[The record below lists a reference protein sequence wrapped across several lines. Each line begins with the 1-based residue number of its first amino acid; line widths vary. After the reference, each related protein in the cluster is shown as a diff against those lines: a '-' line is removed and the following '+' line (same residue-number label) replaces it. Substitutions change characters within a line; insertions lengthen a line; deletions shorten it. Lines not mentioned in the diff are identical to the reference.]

1 MMGRSQVRVVGG
13 SLPTKSAKRRKAQLG
28 LATLSDGDAQRS
40 TQRRRTRKPSPPT
53 TKPDSPDQRDTQS
66 VKRRTAGRPSRCGT
80 RILFPL
86 VSPARL
92 RNPLRACSLVQDSD
106 QPSPRGEH
114 ARDATIDSPAVTP
127 PVPPDKA
134 HNAGRTAAAPGL
146 SMLQI
151 EGEPKRSM
159 RVRGNTVELE
169 GGMPPLDIHKR
180 LKVTGK
186 LRGKARG
193 RAAAGAQ
200 TPEVEEDGERGGQV
214 LLPGVSHSR
223 RPKQRSDFKLP
234 FRRLKSVE
242 KDWSA
247 VDWEDIEYELDAEDE
262 EWLGENAQWL
272 NIDADNLERLL
283 DRLEKCKANCVDDD
297 IEVPWEAVGA
307 LVTSEVPT
315 VVVAAVVGWW
325 QEKRRRHPAP
335 LLRRLRPQTDFHDQD
350 PDGCFRPQVPAPM
363 SVRERTSAVDY
374 RVIATGANQP
384 LTQPAAANPPAAH
397 PQKRGQGQPGA
408 AGRVQRLASSKIQ
421 IRPGCCVT
429 PPFLELAQPGPKWC
443 DDSASVLDK
452 VREMAL
458 ARLRQA
464 QRQRAEA
471 AALKERHLPIEP
483 YLQPE
488 TGRKQHR
495 YISSDGLDLVVGATV
510 AVKAVEFGES
520 HAKAEFGKKWR
531 TASYTGVV
539 VTVVSDAQFDGTDPR
554 FEDGADVCMVKFD
567 DGVFPVKPSMCTVLI
582 SPEQRRPGQL
592 GDERQREI
600 RSAMPNIQTDSG
612 RISTGASPGKRKGDA
627 KSGGQAAKRH
637 KTGESAAAA
646 NHHGHAASGDSLS
659 IHARIFYAGDT
670 VRCPKCKELMRAPQA
685 AYALRCATCLFAIT
699 PASLRDPILFTPAYV
714 RLESAPAESSGAGEK
729 DEGDTEQREPQDD
742 SDSDDSGGSHS
753 QRRARPLPKMSM
765 LQQLQRQRAAEA
777 ANEARQG
784 REEKSSTRC
793 VKVRKPH
800 FKRWR
805 IFDSVSLAAEA
816 MGADRSDVTKCA
828 KGKIAQLQG
837 WICEYVRDDEPNAV
851 PEALQM
857 DMKQATTPVSPIPCI
872 GDDWQEEAD
881 QSDSEESAEESAAES
896 GSDSESEHDESDSES
911 EITCMVCGSTNDDEK
926 LMLCDG
932 CDNAQHTFCC
942 VPKLNTV
949 PKGDFHCSDCAAKSA
964 VAAKRST
971 VVLGRKKGAR
981 KWRRFESTTAAALSC
996 GVSDPRNVS
1005 KCCRGKMGSCRGFEF
1020 KWGPAVGAH

>member
-1 MMGRSQVRVVGG
+1 MLSSRSF
-13 SLPTKSAKRRKAQLG
+13 P
-28 LATLSDGDAQRS
+28 
-40 TQRRRTRKPSPPT
+40 RKPKKSF
-53 TKPDSPDQRDTQS
+53 
-66 VKRRTAGRPSRCGT
+66 SR
-80 RILFPL
+80 
-86 VSPARL
+86 
-92 RNPLRACSLVQDSD
+92 CSLVQDSD

-114 ARDATIDSPAVTP
+114 ARDGAIDSPAVTP

-134 HNAGRTAAAPGL
+134 HTTGRSAAAPGL
-146 SMLQI
+146 SMLQL

-180 LKVTGK
+180 LNVTGK

-200 TPEVEEDGERGGQV
+200 TPEVEEAGERGGQV

-223 RPKQRSDFKLP
+223 LPKQRSGFKLP

-247 VDWEDIEYELDAEDE
+247 VDWEDIEYELDAADDK
-262 EWLGENAQWL
+262 WLAENAQWL
-272 NIDADNLERLL
+272 NIDADTLERLL
-283 DRLEKCKANCVDDD
+283 DRLEKCKAKCGDD

-315 VVVAAVVGWW
+315 VAVAAVVGWW

-335 LLRRLRPQTDFHDQD
+335 LLRRLRPQTDFHDND

-384 LTQPAAANPPAAH
+384 LTQPAAPNPPAVH
-397 PQKRGQGQPGA
+397 PKKRGQGQPGA

-464 QRQRAEA
+464 QRQRTEA
-471 AALKERHLPIEP
+471 AARKDRHLHGEP

-488 TGRKQHR
+488 TGRKHR

-510 AVKAVEFGES
+510 AVKAVEFGEA

-531 TASYTGVV
+531 TATYTGVV
-539 VTVVSDAQFDGTDPR
+539 VTVVSDAKFDGTDPR

-582 SPEQRRPGQL
+582 SPEQRLGGGHGLGQL
-592 GDERQREI
+592 GDDRQRQI
-600 RSAMPNIQTDSG
+600 RSVIPNIQTDSG
-612 RISTGASPGKRKGDA
+612 RIATGASPGKRKAAA
-627 KSGGQAAKRH
+627 KRGGQAAKRH
-637 KTGESAAAA
+637 KIDKSAAAA
-646 NHHGHAASGDSLS
+646 NHHGHAERGDSLS
-659 IHARIFYAGDT
+659 VHARIFCAGDT
-670 VRCPKCKELMRAPQA
+670 VRCPKCKELMKAPQA

-699 PASLRDPILFTPAYV
+699 PECLRDPIEFTPAYAGGAFA
-714 RLESAPAESSGAGEK
+714 RMDSAAGESTGAGEK
-729 DEGDTEQREPQDD
+729 DAFAGTASSDKRDKEQREPQEN
-742 SDSDDSGGSHS
+742 SDSDDSEGDHVHPTDA

-765 LQQLQRQRAAEA
+765 LQQLQRKRAAEDA
-777 ANEARQG
+777 HEAQQG
-784 REEKSSTRC
+784 RETTRR
-793 VKVRKPH
+793 VKVRKTH

-805 IFDSVSLAAEA
+805 IFDSVSVAADA
-816 MGADRSDVTKCA
+816 IRADRSDVTKCA
-828 KGKIAQLQG
+828 KGQISQLQG
-837 WICEYVRDDEPNAV
+837 WICEYVRDDEPHAV

-857 DMKQATTPVSPIPCI
+857 DMKQALTPVSPIACI
-872 GDDWQEEAD
+872 GDCWQEEAD
-881 QSDSEESAEESAAES
+881 QSDSAAES
-896 GSDSESEHDESDSES
+896 ESASESEHGESDTES

-926 LMLCDG
+926 LMLCDS

-942 VPKLNTV
+942 VPKLNIV
-949 PKGDFHCSDCAAKSA
+949 PKGDFHCSDCTAKSKA
-964 VAAKRST
+964 AAKRST
-971 VVLGRKKGAR
+971 VVLGRKKGA
-981 KWRRFESTTAAALSC
+981 KTWRRFESITAAALSC
-996 GVSDPRNVS
+996 GVSDSRNVS

-1020 KWGPAVGAH
+1020 KWGPVDAH